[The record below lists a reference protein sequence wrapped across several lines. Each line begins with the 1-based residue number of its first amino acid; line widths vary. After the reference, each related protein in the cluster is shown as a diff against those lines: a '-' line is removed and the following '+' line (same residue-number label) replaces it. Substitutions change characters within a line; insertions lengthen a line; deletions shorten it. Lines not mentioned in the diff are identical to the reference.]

1 MNREELNLLSRKII
15 DVAFIVH
22 RRLGP
27 GLLEPIYRKVLAYE
41 LHKMGYKVQ
50 MEVPMRCIYEGIDM
64 GIAYRADIVVEDEI
78 IIEVKSTE
86 QNHPVFFKQLLS
98 YLKVADKRLGLL
110 INFSYPVLNEG
121 LKRMV
126 NNF

>member
-1 MNREELNLLSRKII
+1 MTREELNKLYHAIVDTAI
-15 DVAFIVH
+15 IVH
-22 RRLGP
+22 KRLGP
-27 GLLEPIYRKVLAYE
+27 GLLEHIYTKVLAYE
-41 LHKMGYKVQ
+41 LIRDGYKVD

-86 QNHPVFFKQLLS
+86 QNHPVYFKQLLS
-98 YLKVADKRLGLL
+98 YLKVADKRLGIL
-110 INFSYPVLNEG
+110 INFSYPILIDG
-121 LKRMV
+121 LKRIV